1 MDALTQLARLNEE
14 CAAYFDDL
22 YAPDRKVYVFGDGD
36 ARARVALVGEA
47 PGEQETLLGKP
58 FVGRAGKNLE
68 SFLAATG
75 QRRADL
81 YITNTVKFRPTR
93 LSPTGRTVNRPPTR
107 EEIAL
112 FCPWL
117 KREMGII
124 APKWIVSLGNVPLRA
139 LTGKPLA
146 IGSVHGQVLESE
158 LGAPLFAL
166 YHPASVLYNPKLR
179 EVYARDLE
187 ALREE
192 MHFRRLI

>member
-1 MDALTQLARLNEE
+1 M
-14 CAAYFDDL
+14 
-22 YAPDRKVYVFGDGD
+22 
-36 ARARVALVGEA
+36 
-47 PGEQETLLGKP
+47 LL
-58 FVGRAGKNLE
+58 
-68 SFLAATG
+68 
-75 QRRADL
+75 
-81 YITNTVKFRPTR
+81 RPKIIVC
-93 LSPTGRTVNRPPTR
+93 LGRTAAMHIVRPDIRITR

-117 KREMGII
+117 QREMGIV

-179 EVYARDLE
+179 ETYARDLE

>member
-75 QRRADL
+75 LRRADL

-117 KREMGII
+117 QREMGIV

-192 MHFRRLI
+192 MHFRHLI